1 VILDANVL
9 LYAMVDGYPQ
19 HARIRNWLEAQ
30 LSEGRRLHVPWHS
43 ALAFLRIST
52 NARAMEVPLTTT
64 QAWEAMGQL
73 LDQPQVH
80 LIGPGPS
87 YQRVLAGVLARHEP
101 TGNLLMD
108 ASLAALA
115 LEHGLPMVST
125 DADFA
130 RFSEIVWIHPG
141 REVACDDGA

>member
-9 LYAMVDGYPQ
+9 LYAIVDGYPR

-30 LSEGRRLHVPWHS
+30 LSAGRRLHVPWHS

-52 NARAMEVPLTTT
+52 NVRAMEAPLTTA
-64 QAWEAMGQL
+64 QAWAALEQL
-73 LDQPQVH
+73 LDHPQVH
-80 LIGPGPS
+80 EIGPGAG
-87 YQRVLAGVLARHEP
+87 YQRSLAGVLARHEP

-130 RFSEIVWIHPG
+130 RFSEVVWIHPG
-141 REVACDDGA
+141 RDGSQ